1 MESYIRSLVWK
12 YPCIGATVEG
22 RSGDQDGAGS
32 QHDAGGEI
40 NKHRSVCSLHRPS
53 LTPSTTNGQDSAAV
67 ALAKPADSHWTPET
81 VLSTLP
87 ARPEPHTPSPL
98 PFFHTLELLKTT
110 KREGWRRFNIVN
122 GESISDH
129 MYRMALISFH
139 CPAHLDRARCINM
152 ALIHDMAESLVGDI
166 TPVDNVPK
174 SEKSRREGETMD
186 FLCGGLLGKVGD
198 GARGKEMR
206 EIWQE
211 YEDSQT
217 PESHFV
223 HDVDK
228 LELLLQMMEYER
240 REKQDLSEFSYV
252 ATRIQSPEVKAWAD
266 ELLAERDKF
275 WASLGQTPNGVVSNE
290 NQKLQD
296 RYYHGSGA
304 QPMQG

>member
-1 MESYIRSLVWK
+1 MTGAESLQE
-12 YPCIGATVEG
+12 TE
-22 RSGDQDGAGS
+22 
-32 QHDAGGEI
+32 QH
-40 NKHRSVCSLHRPS
+40 S
-53 LTPSTTNGQDSAAV
+53 STAV
-67 ALAKPADSHWTPET
+67 ALALPADSHWTPET

-87 ARPEPHTPSPL
+87 ARPEPHTSSPV

-110 KREGWRRFNIVN
+110 KREGWRRFDIMN

-174 SEKSRREGETMD
+174 PEKSRREGDTMD
-186 FLCGGLLGKVGD
+186 FLCAGLLGQVGG

-211 YEDSQT
+211 YEDSLT

-240 REKQDLSEFSYV
+240 REKKDLSEFSYV

-266 ELLAERDKF
+266 DILAERERY
-275 WASLGQTPNGVVSNE
+275 WAGLGRTPKGVVSDE
-290 NQKLQD
+290 KRKMQD
-296 RYYHGSGA
+296 EYYHGSGA
-304 QPMQG
+304 RPMQG